1 MQKWNLI
8 YMESRQQSLE
18 EEEGETLSLI
28 GVTMRKLR
36 KLKEEK
42 KKKTFRL
49 MLEGVRKCQTFL
61 TSLCISAS
69 LCSCLLSDT

>member
-8 YMESRQQSLE
+8 YMESRKSQKKRRNDFELDSR
-18 EEEGETLSLI
+18 
-28 GVTMRKLR
+28 VTMRKLR

-42 KKKTFRL
+42 KKRDFPADV
-49 MLEGVRKCQTFL
+49 EGVRKCQTFL

-69 LCSCLLSDT
+69 KR

>member
-8 YMESRQQSLE
+8 YMESRQQQSLEE

-42 KKKTFRL
+42 KKRL
-49 MLEGVRKCQTFL
+49 
-61 TSLCISAS
+61 SA
-69 LCSCLLSDT
+69 